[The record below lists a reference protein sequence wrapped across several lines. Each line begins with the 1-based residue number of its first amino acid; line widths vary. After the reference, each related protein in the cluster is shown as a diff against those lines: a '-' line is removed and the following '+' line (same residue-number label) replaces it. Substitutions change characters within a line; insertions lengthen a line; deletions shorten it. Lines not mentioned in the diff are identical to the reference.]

1 MNWIYDPDEVAAFG
15 YVLVD
20 TGELESARDV
30 LYYVEKP
37 HKWSPE
43 HELWEAAGRPGD
55 ASVTGWDSVPARAD
69 QTRRRAGCAMS
80 GIVVFDSAQVP
91 AQLITE
97 ADIDWAAEIAEA
109 DEAAR
114 ADWDYFEEVRSCCGG
129 RSWACIH
136 YRSYPPP
143 REWEQP

>member
-1 MNWIYDPDEVAAFG
+1 MTA
-15 YVLVD
+15 VLGLRV
-20 TGELESARDV
+20 ES
-30 LYYVEKP
+30 
-37 HKWSPE
+37 
-43 HELWEAAGRPGD
+43 
-55 ASVTGWDSVPARAD
+55 
-69 QTRRRAGCAMS
+69 Q
-80 GIVVFDSAQVP
+80 AQ
-91 AQLITE
+91 AITQ

>member
-1 MNWIYDPDEVAAFG
+1 MH
-15 YVLVD
+15 
-20 TGELESARDV
+20 R
-30 LYYVEKP
+30 
-37 HKWSPE
+37 
-43 HELWEAAGRPGD
+43 AAGAAHDRHYRAHQDLCRGADPRPRCRSGSRLED
-55 ASVTGWDSVPARAD
+55 PPRLL
-69 QTRRRAGCAMS
+69 RRPCHAGS
-80 GIVVFDSAQVP
+80 GRPVDRGVALIAGAAGGVMTAVEP
-91 AQLITE
+91 PITE

-114 ADWDYFEEVRSCCGG
+114 ADWDYFEEIRSCCGG

>member
-1 MNWIYDPDEVAAFG
+1 
-15 YVLVD
+15 
-20 TGELESARDV
+20 
-30 LYYVEKP
+30 
-37 HKWSPE
+37 
-43 HELWEAAGRPGD
+43 
-55 ASVTGWDSVPARAD
+55 
-69 QTRRRAGCAMS
+69 MS
-80 GIVVFDSAQVP
+80 GIVFFDSAQVSEDEAP
-91 AQLITE
+91 QLITE